1 MLGSG
6 IAVANDPTGVL
17 SGEQSVQA
25 YAIKAA
31 VKDPDAPVFTFRAQK
46 TMYGGKRVRPGDVI
60 FIFASE
66 TDGGTGLIA
75 RGVVTAVRAIP
86 RTAGVERETPRITL
100 SIERTASAT
109 RPLGRAQLRHLT
121 DWDDGD
127 PGTELNFKFYRQA
140 TNKVVGLSEE
150 AASYL
155 TRFFTPS
162 RRRASH
168 ARSSSR

>member
-66 TDGGTGLIA
+66 TDGGTGL
-75 RGVVTAVRAIP
+75 
-86 RTAGVERETPRITL
+86 
-100 SIERTASAT
+100 
-109 RPLGRAQLRHLT
+109 
-121 DWDDGD
+121 
-127 PGTELNFKFYRQA
+127 NFKFYRQA